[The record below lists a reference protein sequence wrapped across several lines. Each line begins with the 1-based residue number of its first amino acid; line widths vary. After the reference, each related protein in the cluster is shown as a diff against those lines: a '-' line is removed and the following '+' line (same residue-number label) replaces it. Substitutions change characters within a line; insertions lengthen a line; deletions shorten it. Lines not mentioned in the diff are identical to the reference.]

1 MVRKPSRESWIRGSI
16 TAATA
21 ALVPIVV
28 RAQAAAIRIGQN
40 ATDTFGEGYYAN
52 DLGSFKAAGLNVEVS
67 TFPNGA
73 AQAAAC
79 AGGAIEIGLGEATE
93 LANGIARGLPFGV
106 FAGGSLYDSAAPVSA
121 LCIAPDSPI
130 RVAKDFEGQTI
141 AVPVLISLSS
151 MAVKAWLVQN
161 GADLTKV
168 RFIELGQGAMAAGVA
183 RGTVAGAHIGEPALS
198 AAGTTIRKLATP
210 YDAIAKQFLIS
221 DWFARREW
229 MAANAEV
236 LKRIIGVI
244 YDTARWA
251 NEHHDASAVILAKYS
266 KLELDRIRGM
276 HRSRYAT
283 SLDPR
288 FIQPVLDAAFTYGG
302 LPRHF
307 EAAELIARS

>member
-1 MVRKPSRESWIRGSI
+1 MRGRALAFAGASGL
-16 TAATA
+16 A
-21 ALVPIVV
+21 ALVPSAL
-28 RAQAAAIRIGQN
+28 RAQTAPIRIGQN

-52 DLGSFKAAGLNVEVS
+52 DNGAFKAAGLSVEVS

-79 AGGAIEIGLGEATE
+79 AGGTIDVGLGEAIE

-106 FAGGSLYDSAAPVSA
+106 FAGGSLYESAAPVSA
-121 LCIAPDSPI
+121 LAIAPDAPY

-141 AVPVLISLSS
+141 AVPVVISLSS

-168 RFIELGQGAMAAGVA
+168 RFIELGQGAMAPAIA
-183 RGTVAGAHIGEPALS
+183 RGTVAAAHIGEPSLS
-198 AAGTTIRKLATP
+198 AAGATIRKLATP
-210 YDAIAKQFLIS
+210 YDAIAKQFYIS

-229 MAANAEV
+229 LAANAAV
-236 LKRIIGVI
+236 VKRMIGVI

-251 NEHHDASAVILAKYS
+251 NEHRDASAAILAKYS
-266 KLELDRIRGM
+266 KLDIDRVRGM
-276 HRSRYAT
+276 RRSAYAT
-283 SLDPR
+283 ALDAR
-288 FIQPVLDAAFTYGG
+288 MIQPVLDAAFAYGG

-307 EAAELIARS
+307 DAAELIVRG